1 MRHRHGRQKR
11 EEMREEERRS
21 WEEMDIRE
29 HMDLY
34 LSRGMDQKAAMK
46 AVAKDR
52 RIGKAGRVPD
62 GAGGERILKTRAYY
76 GRMTVIMGDF

>member
-1 MRHRHGRQKR
+1 MEGRSR

-52 RIGKAGRVPD
+52 RIGKRDV
-62 GAGGERILKTRAYY
+62 Y
-76 GRMTVIMGDF
+76 RMVLEGKES